1 MEKQKLEQHLFHNKL
16 NYLEKIILFIFL
28 NQNNIK
34 INIYDI
40 EKFFLLKKRENT
52 IVGFYSDFYISN
64 LLKIEN
70 NLIFEDTISFLINKI
85 IYLDYSISI
94 ENELI
99 NIEGFTYDY
108 NIPELIENVEVYKA
122 TWKNGVKKL
131 KEKLEIPIIFETF
144 SILEVKD
151 E

>member
-1 MEKQKLEQHLFHNKL
+1 M
-16 NYLEKIILFIFL
+16 
-28 NQNNIK
+28 
-34 INIYDI
+34 
-40 EKFFLLKKRENT
+40 
-52 IVGFYSDFYISN
+52 
-64 LLKIEN
+64 
-70 NLIFEDTISFLINKI
+70 INKI

-108 NIPELIENVEVYKA
+108 NIPELIENVEVYKS
-122 TWKNGVKKL
+122 TWENGVKKL